1 MKILN
6 YSFLLVILIITS
18 TCNQKE
24 TQVSSKINFNNN
36 WSFQVLEGS
45 KKDSLFFKYIKEN
58 SNWQSVQLPHTPKIE
73 PKIVN
78 NQWQGISVYKTRL
91 FILRAST

>member
-1 MKILN
+1 ML
-6 YSFLLVILIITS
+6 FLS
-18 TCNQKE
+18 CSKNE
-24 TQVSSKINFNNN
+24 TTLFKKKKFNNN